1 MLEPISS
8 LVIVGGGT
16 AGWMTAAF
24 FAKRFADTPLKIT
37 LVESPD
43 TGTIGVG
50 EATVPA
56 MKLFLNDLG
65 INEREFIQATK
76 ATFKLGIDFDGWH
89 KPGAAFFH
97 PFAPFGVSIAKVP
110 FHHYWAYARRSGKA
124 GPLDDYSL
132 AAQLA
137 RQHKFA
143 LAKDDASE
151 LARFNYAYHFD
162 AGLFAQYLQGFATI
176 RGVTHVPAT
185 ISHCQ
190 QCPGSGA
197 ITALVLADGSLLEG
211 DFFIDCSGFRGL
223 LIEEALH
230 TGYEHWNQWLP
241 CDRALAM
248 PCEHQDQL
256 PPYTRALAATAGWQW
271 RIPLQHRHGNGY
283 VYSSHHLRDEDALTE
298 LEQNLQGRPLA
309 APRVIR
315 FNTGM
320 RRKTWNKNVFAIG
333 LASGFLEPLEST
345 SIYMIQTALNCLFN
359 HFPHRGD
366 CSALSDYANATLGEV
381 TEKLRDF
388 IILHYHLNQR
398 EGQAFW
404 DDCRHNTIPNSL
416 AERLQEF
423 DETASLRFR
432 DADFFQ
438 MTSWL
443 SMFSGFQQLPRYQHP
458 KVMMFNKDLVVEELA
473 QMRNAISRISGDV
486 SSHQQFLVRSGLL
499 QEQSGGIYLDNQ

>member
-110 FHHYWAYARRSGKA
+110 FHHYWVYERRSGKA

-151 LARFNYAYHFD
+151 LACFNYAYHFD

-190 QCPGSGA
+190 QCPSSGA

-223 LIEEALH
+223 LRRPYAQVTS
-230 TGYEHWNQWLP
+230 TGTNGCPVIAPSPCPANIKTSCHPIPAPLLP
-241 CDRALAM
+241 LRGGNGAF
-248 PCEHQDQL
+248 PCN
-256 PPYTRALAATAGWQW
+256 TGTATAMSTPAITCAMKMRSLNLSKTCKAGRW
-271 RIPLQHRHGNGY
+271 RRH
-283 VYSSHHLRDEDALTE
+283 V
-298 LEQNLQGRPLA
+298 
-309 APRVIR
+309 
-315 FNTGM
+315 
-320 RRKTWNKNVFAIG
+320 
-333 LASGFLEPLEST
+333 
-345 SIYMIQTALNCLFN
+345 
-359 HFPHRGD
+359 
-366 CSALSDYANATLGEV
+366 
-381 TEKLRDF
+381 
-388 IILHYHLNQR
+388 
-398 EGQAFW
+398 
-404 DDCRHNTIPNSL
+404 
-416 AERLQEF
+416 
-423 DETASLRFR
+423 
-432 DADFFQ
+432 
-438 MTSWL
+438 
-443 SMFSGFQQLPRYQHP
+443 
-458 KVMMFNKDLVVEELA
+458 
-473 QMRNAISRISGDV
+473 
-486 SSHQQFLVRSGLL
+486 
-499 QEQSGGIYLDNQ
+499 